1 MQMTTELADIL
12 RKLHNRIGKVELDS
26 FSKQV
31 RQVSERFE
39 LPYQDVLNLL
49 LNEEFLKREVSKETS
64 KIDSE
69 IEKLEKQLE
78 QLKEKKLNMGSLI
91 CDFYGHT
98 YFEQK
103 RGDDR
108 YYCKNCGENSYSIGD
123 RARQKRI
130 NYEKIIYEKG
140 ERR

>member
-12 RKLHNRIGKVELDS
+12 RKLHRIIGEVELDS

-31 RQVSERFE
+31 MQVSEKFD

-69 IEKLEKQLE
+69 IKKLEKQLE

-98 YFEQK
+98 YFEK
-103 RGDDR
+103 ERTDDG
-108 YYCKNCGENSYSIGD
+108 YYCKNCGENSYRIGD

>member
-12 RKLHNRIGKVELDS
+12 RKLHGRIGKVELDS

-31 RQVSERFE
+31 RQVSEKFD

-69 IEKLEKQLE
+69 IESLEKQLE

-98 YFEQK
+98 YFEHE
-103 RGDDR
+103 RTDDR
-108 YYCKNCGENSYSIGD
+108 YYCKNCGEKSYKIGD

-130 NYEKIIYEKG
+130 NYEKSIYEKG

>member
-12 RKLHNRIGKVELDS
+12 RKLHRRIGEVELDS

-49 LNEEFLKREVSKETS
+49 LNEEFLKREISKETS

-98 YFEQK
+98 YFEHE
-103 RGDDR
+103 RGDDG

>member
-12 RKLHNRIGKVELDS
+12 RKLHRRIGEVELDN

-31 RQVSERFE
+31 RQVSEKFD
-39 LPYQDVLNLL
+39 LSYQDVLNLL

-78 QLKEKKLNMGSLI
+78 QLKEKNWI
-91 CDFYGHT
+91 WVH
-98 YFEQK
+98 
-103 RGDDR
+103 
-108 YYCKNCGENSYSIGD
+108 
-123 RARQKRI
+123 
-130 NYEKIIYEKG
+130 
-140 ERR
+140 